1 VIDLMSLL
9 KQSVEK
15 KAKPKPARRT
25 ARKRRAA

>member
-1 VIDLMSLL
+1 MSLL